1 MLSFQATV
9 YADSNDK
16 YNSIFKI
23 SKTKK
28 KKKRKK
34 KNKQKKKLGL
44 LSVLKYSVTYLQV
57 FGVWYQGFVVYLY
70 IAFKMSRLVT
80 DSVRQEVNAFPHIR
94 RFA

>member
-23 SKTKK
+23 SKIKKRRNEKK
-28 KKKRKK
+28 KKE
-34 KNKQKKKLGL
+34 LGL

>member
-23 SKTKK
+23 LKTKK
-28 KKKRKK
+28 KKKR
-34 KNKQKKKLGL
+34 KKKLGL

-57 FGVWYQGFVVYLY
+57 FGVWYQGFVVY

>member
-28 KKKRKK
+28 EETKKQ
-34 KNKQKKKLGL
+34 NKTGIII
-44 LSVLKYSVTYLQV
+44 ST
-57 FGVWYQGFVVYLY
+57 
-70 IAFKMSRLVT
+70 
-80 DSVRQEVNAFPHIR
+80 
-94 RFA
+94 

>member
-28 KKKRKK
+28 KKKRK
-34 KNKQKKKLGL
+34 NKKLGL

-70 IAFKMSRLVT
+70 IVFKMSCLVT

>member
-23 SKTKK
+23 LKTKK
-28 KKKRKK
+28 KKKR
-34 KNKQKKKLGL
+34 KKKLGL